1 MRLVLLEPSGTR
13 KRGVATHPLLR
24 LTPGSGGGVEG
35 RDAGPEADRVRLR
48 SLRAAVEGDPLAAA
62 RRLADI
68 LREQGVAVVEA
79 GDATAAASAIA
90 GFVRGGSLGTSV
102 VGNNSSVLKELG
114 AELEAVGVRLTSG
127 YPGRAVPDSEPVIT
141 RGWQL
146 PAHPAAAGGDT
157 FVEHVPRPRL
167 EAGAADG
174 GRSDVTAVLGVS
186 AAGED
191 GSFAWVQHFENISL
205 ALSEAGRVVLVMGVD
220 KVLPDEEAAL
230 LQAGLAASFGWA
242 ARILDGA
249 DGAAGAVAERLWA
262 EAAAVAPGRPEV
274 LVVLLD
280 NGRSALAGSPFSP
293 LLRCISCRACRKDCP
308 TQSWFGGELK
318 MSPVEYVR
326 FFLLG
331 LHGDLGLCVGC
342 GKCEQSC
349 PVDIDIPLLIA
360 RARDERGL
368 AHYVRDFA
376 LMNPELLGRCGS
388 LVLGGSTGGRKA
400 GILVEKAVG
409 VHRDFRMPPFARK
422 DFYQVME
429 QRGSAPVYSA
439 GPGENVAR
447 SGQLGAAVAR
457 GAKGRPG
464 DAGGPGDTGGAGDAP
479 RVVLFS
485 GCFVNY
491 HDVEQGV
498 ATVRL
503 LEKAGFTVDVP
514 RHHCCDIPKLQGGSW
529 RHARRRALENVRM
542 LKLAARGAEAV
553 VTGCPS
559 CARALAD
566 FYPELL
572 GAEAAWLKTSVREL
586 FLFLRESGFDPRPGR
601 SVSPRAASGTEVS
614 ATASPDSDNAGDLLY
629 HVPCHYPAV
638 DPDLSLLGF
647 FESAGASV
655 SEVARG
661 CCGMSG
667 SFGMKTRSYALSR
680 EIAADAFTSVREF
693 AGTTVMTNCGACRLQ
708 LEQGTG
714 RDVLHP
720 AVVLDSLTSRR

>member
-35 RDAGPEADRVRLR
+35 REAGPEADRVRLR

-62 RRLADI
+62 RRLADV

-90 GFVRGGSLGTSV
+90 GFVHGGSPGTSV

-114 AELEAVGVRLTSG
+114 AELEAAGVRLTSG

-167 EAGAADG
+167 EAGAAGG

-220 KVLPDEEAAL
+220 KVLPDEEAAR

-400 GILVEKAVG
+400 GILAEKAVG

-429 QRGSAPVYSA
+429 QRGSAPVYST
-439 GPGENVAR
+439 GENVACGGR
-447 SGQLGAAVAR
+447 RLAAEAAGAR
-457 GAKGRPG
+457 GAIG
-464 DAGGPGDTGGAGDAP
+464 AGHARGAGDAP

-498 ATVRL
+498 ATARL

-529 RHARRRALENVRM
+529 RHARRRALENVRI
-542 LKLAARGAEAV
+542 LKQAARGAEGV

-586 FLFLRESGFDPRPGR
+586 FLFLRESGFDPQLGR
-601 SVSPRAASGTEVS
+601 SVAPQAAGATEVS
-614 ATASPDSDNAGDLLY
+614 ATASPGADFEGDLLY

-638 DPDLSLLGF
+638 DPELSLLGF

-680 EIAADAFTSVREF
+680 EIAADAFTRVREF